1 VGGGNKGILNFLEGG
16 KDTNMGAA
24 AYACRKVYRKITGD
38 VCLIFCGKKQF
49 LRGRATDPTAPR
61 DCNCVP
67 HFLGER
73 EFLGVDKETNMG
85 QLHTHNCT

>member
-1 VGGGNKGILNFLEGG
+1 
-16 KDTNMGAA
+16 MGAA